1 MIFFTESGTNAKREK
16 MQWLLLKKSVS
27 LSAEKC
33 QWTTGRFFRRHPS
46 ARSNVMR
53 KFYFCLLSLIFCVP
67 AVAERV
73 DSLRVSLLTAAPG
86 SQAYE
91 LFGHTGIRIRDGRND
106 IVFHYGVFNF
116 NAPHFFYR
124 FTKGETDYSIGAA
137 GYRDFVY
144 SYVLRGSTV
153 YEQELLLSGDEAG
166 RLLDTLLL
174 NMEPDRRIYRY
185 NFLFDNCATRPRDK
199 IEHCLNGRIVY
210 NTTDTTTATFRELI
224 HRHTHNHPWLTFGID
239 LALGSQL
246 DRPVTLREQMFLPSI
261 YRRCA
266 EEARIIENDG
276 TVRLLTGETHTYEG
290 AQGALG
296 KNSPTLFTPTV
307 VFTLLFALVVG
318 FSIWEYK
325 RGHHIR
331 APDYVIFGLYGLCGC
346 VLFFLIF
353 ISIHPATSPNYSAL
367 WCHPLLW
374 VIALCEAFAPR
385 KRITTQLMSLL
396 LLVTVG
402 TLVAMPFLPQTFN
415 PAFIPLAL
423 IPAVRSI
430 AWLKIEQKNGRL

>member
-1 MIFFTESGTNAKREK
+1 MVTFEKKRTFIGRKCTQAARKRTRTTRHCRIRKNA
-16 MQWLLLKKSVS
+16 
-27 LSAEKC
+27 
-33 QWTTGRFFRRHPS
+33 
-46 ARSNVMR
+46 MR

-86 SQAYE
+86 SRSYE

-106 IVFHYGVFNF
+106 IVFHYGVFDF

-174 NMEPDRRIYRY
+174 NMEPGRRIYRY

-199 IEHCLNGRIVY
+199 IERCISGQIAY
-210 NTTDTTTATFRELI
+210 NPSDTTTTTFRELI
-224 HRHTHNHPWLTFGID
+224 HRHTCNHPWLTFGID
-239 LALGSQL
+239 LALGAPL
-246 DRPVTLREQMFLPSI
+246 DRPITLREQMFLPSI
-261 YRRCA
+261 YRSCA
-266 EEARIIENDG
+266 EEARIIESDG
-276 TVRLLTGETHTYEG
+276 TVRLLTGETHTYAG
-290 AQGALG
+290 AQGALDE
-296 KNSPTLFTPTV
+296 NAPTPFTPTV
-307 VFTLLFALVVG
+307 VFTLLFALVVV
-318 FSIWEYK
+318 FSMWEYG
-325 RGHHIR
+325 RGRHIR
-331 APDYVIFGLYGLCGC
+331 APDYVIFGLYGLFGC
-346 VLFFLIF
+346 VMFFLIF

-396 LLVTVG
+396 LLVTLA
-402 TLVAMPFLPQTFN
+402 TLVAMPFLPQKFN

>member
-1 MIFFTESGTNAKREK
+1 
-16 MQWLLLKKSVS
+16 
-27 LSAEKC
+27 
-33 QWTTGRFFRRHPS
+33 
-46 ARSNVMR
+46 MR
-53 KFYFCLLSLIFCVP
+53 KLYACLLSLIFCVP

-91 LFGHTGIRIRDGRND
+91 LFGHTGIRVRNGHND
-106 IVFHYGVFNF
+106 IVFHYGLFDF

-153 YEQELLLSGDEAG
+153 YEQELLLSPDEA
-166 RLLDTLLL
+166 RQLLDTLLL

-199 IEHCLNGRIVY
+199 IEHCLSGEIRY
-210 NTTDTTTATFRELI
+210 NTADTTRVTFRELI
-224 HRHTHNHPWLTFGID
+224 HEHTRNHPWLTFGID
-239 LALGSQL
+239 LALGAPL
-246 DRPVTLREQMFLPSI
+246 DRPATLREQMFLPSI
-261 YRRCA
+261 YRQCV
-266 EEARIIENDG
+266 EEARIVESDG
-276 TVRLLTGETHTYEG
+276 TVRPLTGETHTYEG
-290 AQGALG
+290 VQGAL
-296 KNSPTLFTPTV
+296 KASSPTLLTPTV
-307 VFTLLFALVVG
+307 VFTLVFVLTVV
-318 FSIWEYK
+318 FSIAEYR
-325 RGHHIR
+325 RGRHIR
-331 APDYVIFGLYGLCGC
+331 APDYVIFGLYGLFGC

-367 WCHPLLW
+367 WCHPFLW
-374 VIALCEAFAPR
+374 VIAACEAFAPR
-385 KRITTQLMSLL
+385 KRITTQLMSVL
-396 LLVTVG
+396 LLVS
-402 TLVAMPFLPQTFN
+402 LVTIVSMPFLPQTFH
-415 PAFIPLAL
+415 PAFVPLAL